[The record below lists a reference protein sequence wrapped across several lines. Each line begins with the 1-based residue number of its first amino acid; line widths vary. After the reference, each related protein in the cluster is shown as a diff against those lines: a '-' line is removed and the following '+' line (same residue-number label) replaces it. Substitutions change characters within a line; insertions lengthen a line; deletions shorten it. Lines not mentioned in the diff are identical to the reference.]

1 MAVERCPETIAR
13 ELSARTLLPLVLSVC
28 ERRGVLLDEFC
39 GRGRSQAVAAARQEV
54 WYLLRHD
61 PARSFSFS
69 ELGRIFDRDHT
80 TIRAGVLAHAR
91 SATPKP

>member
-1 MAVERCPETIAR
+1 MERSPETIAR

-28 ERRGVLLDEFC
+28 ERRGVLLDEVC
-39 GRGRSQAVAAARQEV
+39 GRGRSQAVVAARQEV
-54 WYLLRHD
+54 WYLLRND

-80 TIRAGVLAHAR
+80 TIRAGVLAHTR
-91 SATPKP
+91 SATPQP

>member
-1 MAVERCPETIAR
+1 MAVQRSPDDIAR

-28 ERRGVLLDEFC
+28 DRRGVLLDEVC
-39 GRGRSQAVAAARQEV
+39 GRGRSQAVVAARQEV

-80 TIRAGVLAHAR
+80 TIRAGVLAHTRA
-91 SATPKP
+91 ATPQP